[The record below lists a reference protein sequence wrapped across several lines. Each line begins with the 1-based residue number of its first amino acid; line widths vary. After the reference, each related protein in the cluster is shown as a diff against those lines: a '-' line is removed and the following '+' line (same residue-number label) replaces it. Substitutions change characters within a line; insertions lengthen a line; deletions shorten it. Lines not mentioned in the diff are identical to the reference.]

1 MTRGSN
7 MEIVPGI
14 HMIEDIT
21 AHCYLVDDTELI
33 LIDTEMPHKTKKILH
48 YITDTLQR
56 KPSDLKTIIL
66 THCDIDHTGNA
77 LELRNLTGAKIAAHP
92 QDAEIIAGEKTR
104 MAPKADMSILFKI
117 VGSFM
122 RVKPFHV
129 DLLIKD
135 GDNVSGFTVLD
146 MPGHT
151 MGSIALYDP
160 KRKVLFIGDTLGYHA
175 GVIHGPSKSVTM
187 DIKQAYRSIEKLK
200 DLDFTVM
207 LSGHG
212 EPLKSNA
219 SAKVTEFINQIKNS
233 ETTK

>member
-1 MTRGSN
+1 

-21 AHCYLVDDTELI
+21 AHCYLVDDEELI
-33 LIDTEMPHKTKKILH
+33 LIDTGMPHKTKKLLQ

-56 KPSDLKTIIL
+56 KQSDLKTIIL
-66 THCDIDHTGNA
+66 TDCDIDHSGNA
-77 LELRNLTGAKIAAHP
+77 LELRDLTGAKIAAHP
-92 QDAEIIAGEKTR
+92 QDAEIISGEKTR
-104 MAPKADMSILFKI
+104 MAPQACMSSLFKI

-129 DLLIKD
+129 DLLIKE
-135 GDNVSGFTVLD
+135 GDNISGFTVLD

-151 MGSIALYDP
+151 LGSIALYDP
-160 KRKVLFIGDTLGYHA
+160 KRKVLFIGDTLGYHD
-175 GVIHGPSKSVTM
+175 GIIHGPSKSVTM
-187 DIKQAYRSIEKLK
+187 DMTQAYRSIEKLK
-200 DLDFTVM
+200 NLDFTVL

-212 EPLKSNA
+212 APLKSNA
-219 SAKVTEFINQIKNS
+219 SSMVTEFIHKNNS

>member
-1 MTRGSN
+1 

-21 AHCYLVDDTELI
+21 AHCYLVDDEELI
-33 LIDTEMPHKTKKILH
+33 LIDTGMPHKTKKLLQ

-56 KPSDLKTIIL
+56 KQSDLKTIIL
-66 THCDIDHTGNA
+66 THCDIDHSGNA
-77 LELRNLTGAKIAAHP
+77 LELRDLTGAKIAAHP
-92 QDAEIIAGEKTR
+92 QDAKIIAGEKTR
-104 MAPKADMSILFKI
+104 MAPQAGMSSLFKI

-129 DLLIKD
+129 DLLIKE
-135 GDNVSGFTVLD
+135 GDNISGFTVLD

-151 MGSIALYDP
+151 LGSIALYDP

-187 DIKQAYRSIEKLK
+187 DMTQAYRSIEKLK
-200 DLDFTVM
+200 NLDFTVL

-212 EPLKSNA
+212 APLKSNA
-219 SAKVTEFINQIKNS
+219 SSMVTEFIHKNNS